1 MLKLIMLLVVSSGIN
16 LTAKADTVDYCRVFY
31 NKKEIREYP
40 LYSKGEILL
49 KVKDIKEND
58 SLTILY
64 FRDTPCSECETNV
77 IVENKQHFIITQGK
91 GQGTFNPIKIS
102 VFDLLVKADRDY
114 SYVYYYEVNGNINTP
129 KIPLFKIKLE

>member
-1 MLKLIMLLVVSSGIN
+1 MLIVISSGISQ
-16 LTAKADTVDYCRVFY
+16 TAKADTVDFWRVFY
-31 NKKEIREYP
+31 NRKEINT
-40 LYSKGEILL
+40 KGEILL
-49 KVKDIKEND
+49 KVKDIKKND

-77 IVENKQHFIITQGK
+77 IVENRHHFVITQGK

-114 SYVYYYEVNGNINTP
+114 SYVYYYEVSDNYKTQRIM
-129 KIPLFKIKLE
+129 LFKLKLE